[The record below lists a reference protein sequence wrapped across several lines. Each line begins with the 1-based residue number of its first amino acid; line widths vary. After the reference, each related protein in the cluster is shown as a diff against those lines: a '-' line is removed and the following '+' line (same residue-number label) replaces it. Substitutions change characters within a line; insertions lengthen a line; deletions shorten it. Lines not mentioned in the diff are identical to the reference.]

1 VTPRCTSKWLDLFRP
16 HSLLFSYGNSSFS
29 LSTERAARKRDANSG
44 TRGRR
49 YNPIGGNRRK
59 IRRLGI
65 EMVGFI
71 EAAERDILARIRTAL
86 RVRNETGIQSFLP
99 ATARRIT
106 ARGK

>member
-1 VTPRCTSKWLDLFRP
+1 
-16 HSLLFSYGNSSFS
+16 
-29 LSTERAARKRDANSG
+29 
-44 TRGRR
+44 
-49 YNPIGGNRRK
+49 
-59 IRRLGI
+59 
-65 EMVGFI
+65 MVGFI